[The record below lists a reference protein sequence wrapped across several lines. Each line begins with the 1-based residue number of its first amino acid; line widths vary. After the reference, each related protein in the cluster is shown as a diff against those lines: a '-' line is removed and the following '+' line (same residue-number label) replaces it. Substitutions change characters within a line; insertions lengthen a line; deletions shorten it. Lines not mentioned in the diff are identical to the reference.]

1 MRDIFILSKKNIVF
15 EVTCLGFIIRDKK
28 DLIYFKYDGSFIADF
43 SFRKGKFFE
52 VDDMVFCEVEIPI
65 FYA

>member
-1 MRDIFILSKKNIVF
+1 MRDIFVLSKKNIVF
-15 EVTCLGFIIRDKK
+15 EVTCLGFVIRDKE
-28 DLIYFKYDGSFIADF
+28 DLIYFKYDGSFIAD
-43 SFRKGKFFE
+43 SRIGNGKFFE